1 MAEEGWQRFQRSS
14 PEWAWRF
21 RVLEARSA
29 LWQAKYEDVL
39 RLLAS
44 RPGAPDALGLK
55 TSILSLELM
64 ARARLKP
71 SAEVDAQLE
80 EAARSCATVP
90 DASCGEV
97 LQVRG
102 LMLKDRGQTDQARA
116 DLDRS
121 LLFARAHKDSFLESS
136 ALLNLGSVLLDQERF
151 DEAMERSEDSYQL
164 SNTIGAKDIAL
175 VAQGNLGWA
184 YYKLGDYELALQK
197 LQAAEKSAADVGDI
211 SNQENFLT
219 DLGYVY
225 MDQRKFEL
233 AAQSFQKALALAE
246 GIKAQQHIYNA
257 LRVSARFS
265 LLTGDVAKASE
276 YAQRALD
283 IARQDKNRCDE
294 LYPMLVQADLAAH
307 RGDGADAETKLIEI
321 ENEKGCPVFLKLEAE
336 HSRALLYA
344 SEGRFLE
351 ADQQFHAALATFEG
365 ARDSIRR
372 SKLSFFANASRIY
385 DDYIHFL
392 VAQKRNGDA
401 LRWADHSRARTL
413 AEGLGALPAGKS
425 TEPSPLHAQA
435 IARRAGGTLLFYW
448 LGEKQSLLW
457 VITARKTS
465 LFTLP
470 AGSIIEAA
478 VERYRAALVGP
489 HDVLESADD
498 DGQLLYRML
507 ITPAQSLLPKDAKVF
522 ILPDGKLNNLNFE
535 TLLVPAPKL
544 HFWIEDVTIANASS
558 LLLLGA
564 SSSGAS
570 DFGTTKHNRSLLLI
584 GNSLPPN
591 DKYPPLPKAGAQMD
605 AVARHFSQ
613 AQWKTLTGA
622 EATPQAYLDG
632 HPELFSH
639 IHFVAHGIASRLS
652 PLDSAIVL
660 SSRGAESDSFKLY
673 ARDILLHPLR
683 AELVTVSACYGAGGP
698 SYSGEGLVGLSWA
711 FLRAGAHNV
720 IAALWE
726 VTDASTPQLMD
737 QFYHG
742 IERGESPD
750 AALRAAKLALLHDS
764 RFHNPFYWAPFQF
777 YVGSRAGSKSTNH
790 AQTSA
795 ALAP

>member
-1 MAEEGWQRFQRSS
+1 MSHEALTLLNSQPAPPQATESMIERLAIEGVALARLHKF
-14 PEWAWRF
+14 PESEGVLDQAGGLCSTTPDSICGNVIRARGVLAMERGDSHEGARLF
-21 RVLEARSA
+21 DESLSFARTHGDQFLEA
-29 LWQAKYEDVL
+29 
-39 RLLAS
+39 
-44 RPGAPDALGLK
+44 
-55 TSILSLELM
+55 T
-64 ARARLKP
+64 
-71 SAEVDAQLE
+71 
-80 EAARSCATVP
+80 
-90 DASCGEV
+90 
-97 LQVRG
+97 
-102 LMLKDRGQTDQARA
+102 
-116 DLDRS
+116 
-121 LLFARAHKDSFLESS
+121 
-136 ALLNLGSVLLDQERF
+136 ALLNLGAAALKEQHF
-151 DEAMERSEDSYQL
+151 DEVIDWLEPAREL
-164 SNTIGAKDIAL
+164 STSIDAESIA
-175 VAQGNLGWA
+175 VKAVGDLGWA
-184 YYKLGDYELALQK
+184 YYNLGDSDQALELSH
-197 LQAAEKSAADVGDI
+197 QAEIRAVRIGAVRDQLSWI
-211 SNQENFLT
+211 TNS
-219 DLGYVY
+219 GYVY
-225 MDQRKFEL
+225 ADRGNFSRAKDYYQRAYGL
-233 AAQSFQKALALAE
+233 ARDTDGKE
-246 GIKAQQHIYNA
+246 HIYNA
-257 LRVSARFS
+257 LRALALVSVESGELEDAR
-265 LLTGDVAKASE
+265 KYSE
-276 YAQRALD
+276 EAIA
-283 IARQDKNRCDE
+283 IARADNNRLDE
-294 LYPMLVQADLAAH
+294 LYPLLVK
-307 RGDGADAETKLIEI
+307 GMIDARSHD
-321 ENEKGCPVFLKLEAE
+321 EAE
-336 HSRALLYA
+336 AERIFREVERDKGGNSSLKWRAEHALARLYEDENLPDA
-344 SEGRFLE
+344 
-351 ADQQFHAALATFEG
+351 ADREYQAALATFEA
-365 ARDSIRR
+365 ARRTLKRNDAR
-372 SKLSFFANASRIY
+372 LPFFANASRIY

-470 AGSIIEAA
+470 AGSLIEAA